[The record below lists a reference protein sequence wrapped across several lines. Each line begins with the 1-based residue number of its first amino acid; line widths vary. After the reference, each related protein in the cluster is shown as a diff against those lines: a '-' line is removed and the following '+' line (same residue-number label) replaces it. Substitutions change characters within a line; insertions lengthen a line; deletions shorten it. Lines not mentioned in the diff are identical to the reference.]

1 MDDRG
6 LKARP
11 ITTDPQHE
19 SGFPA
24 SLLAGVNDPTL
35 RYNFFHWVLGFTLV
49 YAMLFGVGDLLFGRV
64 APGCGLLA
72 LSASC
77 LAVLFY
83 SLNRRGWSV
92 WR

>member
-1 MDDRG
+1 MR
-6 LKARP
+6 
-11 ITTDPQHE
+11 
-19 SGFPA
+19 
-24 SLLAGVNDPTL
+24 L
-35 RYNFFHWVLGFTLV
+35 RMNG
-49 YAMLFGVGDLLFGRV
+49 APGDLLFGRI

-72 LSASC
+72 LSGSC